1 MFFIELKFIVS
12 LLPNNIFLKTTV
24 KYLLRIFFIP
34 LELFFAT
41 FIVLFIFILF
51 NAKIQPPTIVET
63 QFPKRTKIAHNHFVI
78 GPNYLKKNKFG
89 IWEMYLEGKPY
100 ERGLIYGALAK
111 ELIQRQEDIFVAQIN
126 QFVPSGAFQQLLKL
140 FIGFFNHDL
149 PKNIPLENQ
158 QEIYGIS
165 KYFSDK
171 HDNIASKYTRI
182 LNYHAAHDIGH
193 ALNNY
198 SIVGCTSFALKGKKT
213 ATNDLL
219 IGRNFDFYVGDDF
232 AKDKLLLLL
241 KPTTGYTFVSYS
253 WAGFTGVASGLN
265 EKGLSV
271 TINAAKSD
279 FPTGSRMPISLLARE
294 ILQYAATIEEAVKI
308 AKKRSIFVSE
318 TLMIG
323 SAKDGKAV
331 LIEKSPT
338 KIGVYESN
346 SNTLICSN
354 HYQSKAFE
362 KDPINKEN
370 IAQSDSK
377 NRFVRVKKLLGNQQ
391 NSTAT
396 SAAKILRDQYS
407 INNDTLGMGNP
418 VALNQLIAH
427 HSVVIEPMKK
437 TIYFSTN
444 DYQLGQFIGMNLKA
458 SLKNKTFVF
467 DKFIE
472 EDPFIRSSN
481 YQKFKTFKIWKKKI
495 TQFLMFGT
503 SLNLTPKQV
512 ADFISLN
519 SESYVTYELLG
530 NYFFKKNQP
539 QLAASYFT
547 QAMKKTLPS
556 LAIKK
561 ELLQKHSNCF
571 KN

>member
-1 MFFIELKFIVS
+1 M
-12 LLPNNIFLKTTV
+12 
-24 KYLLRIFFIP
+24 
-34 LELFFAT
+34 
-41 FIVLFIFILF
+41 VLFVFILF
-51 NAKIQPPTIVET
+51 NAKIHPPVVDDIPL
-63 QFPKRTKIAHNHFVI
+63 PKRTQIAPNHFVI

-89 IWEMYLEGKPY
+89 VWEMYIEGKPY

-111 ELIQRQEDIFVAQIN
+111 ELIQNQEDIFVAQIN

-165 KYFSDK
+165 TYFSDQ

-198 SIVGCTSFALKGKKT
+198 SIVGCTSFAIKGKKT
-213 ATNDLL
+213 ASSNLL

-241 KPTTGYTFVSYS
+241 KPTTGYAFVSYS

-294 ILQYAATIEEAVKI
+294 ILQYASTIEEAISI

-338 KIGVYESN
+338 KMGVFQSK

-354 HYQSKAFE
+354 HYQSTSFLSDK
-362 KDPINKEN
+362 INQDN

-377 NRFVRVKKLLGNQQ
+377 NRFLRVKKLVNNLV
-391 NSTAT
+391 SAT
-396 SAAKILRDQYS
+396 PIDAANILRDQYS
-407 INNDTLGMGNP
+407 LNNDSLGMGNP

-427 HSVVIEPMKK
+427 HSVIIEPTKK

-444 DYQLGQFIGMNLKA
+444 DYQLGKFIGMNLPA
-458 SLKNKTFVF
+458 SLNQKAFVF
-467 DKFIE
+467 DDILP
-472 EDPFIRSSN
+472 EDPFVHSSN
-481 YQKFKTFKIWKKKI
+481 YQKFKQFKRWKKKI
-495 TQFLMFGT
+495 TAFLMFGT
-503 SLNLTPKQV
+503 PLKLSNNQV
-512 ADFISLN
+512 HKFISLN
-519 SESYVTYELLG
+519 GESYVTYELLG
-530 NYFFKKNQP
+530 DYFYKKNQL
-539 QLAASYFT
+539 QMAENYYK
-547 QAMKKTLPS
+547 QALKKTLPS
-556 LAIKK
+556 LAIQKD
-561 ELLQKHSNCF
+561 LQNKRSSCF